1 MARKSR
7 QQDITVELVYT
18 EGYKKEDIDRRNDAV
33 WIDFYRD
40 AVGDEAMKSMFPL
53 YIKSKMLEEK
63 GMSFSEAIKV
73 VAQEYIDG
81 KDILADVL
89 EEE

>member
-1 MARKSR
+1 
-7 QQDITVELVYT
+7 
-18 EGYKKEDIDRRNDAV
+18 
-33 WIDFYRD
+33 
-40 AVGDEAMKSMFPL
+40 
-53 YIKSKMLEEK
+53 MLEEK